1 MDTLFRKRGS
11 ASRSRISLNEDVYET
26 PASPTEPLK
35 ASAYS
40 DAPPGQVPNSGP
52 SKSSSYGPAT
62 PNSRS
67 RTSQGRESSASLD
80 KQRISAP
87 NTNTGLRHDE
97 EGSGTAEIIFTDEP
111 AGVDAGGFVIGGNKL
126 PRTQT
131 MSTFGSVGSGSVR
144 RQTSIASRLEVL
156 PESGSAHLTSPPG
169 ASGAPPFPALAQ
181 PPSITRRGS
190 SGSIQ
195 SMDTTP
201 QQGLSMRHRYP
212 VYNPSS
218 SPMNSTTSIP
228 ATYRSDRP
236 LLERNEASD
245 SASIRSARSGH
256 GYPVKRAGPESD
268 RFWVTQPPDEII
280 EEAFKRL
287 MEQRMDDSR
296 QVAGKSGVAGASS
309 PRKEGHASLSS
320 SRGATPNNGAG
331 TPQSQVEEFPFSL
344 PGPVA
349 QPQDR
354 SNVADDIRLDLERK
368 KAEMSSWPIS
378 RKWPLVEAD
387 LRQAW
392 DRERKRYLQQRDDSH
407 RQGASTT
414 KESSTRKMF
423 NKAMGRL
430 GGTGGGSATGE
441 ERKGFSRNSKDMATK
456 LPDTGEA
463 YVRLLSTM
471 TCGVKDF
478 QKLFQFLKS
487 EEKDKLRE
495 FVNMGGTKWLCAYL
509 TQCSHQ
515 LQRAALDLVNKEK
528 NIALEQ
534 TILQCYDRL
543 LRSGDGV
550 REACENPEMVIR
562 PIIQVLSSPSLG
574 NSEEAAVILSV
585 LAMRVPIGN
594 EAVYREFE
602 LAPRGKKA
610 SLDSGRFSQWFASLS
625 QQLSERGRLGTMV
638 GAGQSARD
646 INQIE
651 KKGEGAFTSYCRG
664 HLMFINIL
672 LCFEDRKGDPFP
684 ALPVRISRRMEM
696 QRCGLSNVIGK
707 LSTFQSQD
715 AQLEEELEKFHD
727 REAIDQ
733 EEEIMDQDRQ
743 ILQDLDDPV
752 ELCQTI
758 VTQLGDS
765 RARNFFLS
773 SLRQTLLMTTK
784 RDPDQRI
791 RYFQIINELVQGIVL
806 NQEPGYDRDITD
818 LMNIPIQRVFGRYE
832 EADKVEQAERQIQE
846 RNLQILRLERER
858 DKLKSELDGVEGGLI
873 NQLKREKLDLE
884 GKLRTSRGV
893 SEGLQHDLNK
903 LKKEYE
909 ERIHDLEATVD
920 ELERR
925 IMELLAMLKQ
935 SQDLDDIIKQKSSH
949 GYNRKELFAELEK
962 ESDRYYARQ
971 QLEGRTGPGIAASR
985 RIASMRLLSSREA
998 TRALDSQSSDSEAD
1012 DGEEKSEDQREVEED
1027 AFEDADA
1034 ESGHIMVADRAAL
1047 AQGQKR
1053 ALQQKNKGRTEVVST
1068 SQFVDAEDDK
1078 VRAHEARAML
1088 ASGESASPLNRNK
1101 GALPRSARSRHF
1113 PGDTHTSPIG
1123 RAGRLGPPIG
1133 SKSPARYGNIGRDH
1147 GYSSIMT
1154 ELGKYQNGIRRS
1166 ASAPANI
1173 DDDADTSSNIS
1184 ESRNSGF
1191 SVLTQG
1197 TAATSAGMSRQ
1208 HSKESQVASISEQLA
1223 SKIKAMNK
1231 AKSLDSDTSPTPK
1244 MLPTLTEDKEMADD
1258 NMLHDGRSS
1267 PPPPPP
1273 PPAPPMPAYLMGT
1286 LTDDDIPPPPPPP
1299 PPPPGIVFSGATDAS
1314 SSSPPGPPRPAFLA
1328 GITSGMKLRRA
1339 GSSTNNDLMPPP
1351 PPPIMRRSSK
1361 RYSKA
1366 QFPLPDKRKEVAFKA
1381 SKKMKTLQWE
1391 KVGQGKLDK
1400 TLWARPDEEQAQEEV
1415 AEKLKM
1421 VDVWSEM
1428 EDEFKA
1434 REAAMDAVSKRHK
1447 EELKSVLDPSVRKRV
1462 EILMART
1469 KGIEPEEMCDRIVA
1483 FDKQLCDH
1491 TFLSELGPVL
1501 PTPQQVSLL
1510 KQQSA
1515 ETPEE
1520 LSLIH
1525 PADRLMIRLIQIP
1538 HLADRLKGMLYMI
1551 NFEETST
1558 LMEGASAVDL
1568 LQTACDDLRNANKFK
1583 DLLNVILMMGNF
1595 MNGSNYGG
1603 GAYGFK
1609 IGSIN
1614 RLVDTKSSNG
1624 MNLLHFLERT
1634 ISQHFPDILEFRS
1647 ELEKPAEAYRVS
1659 YEDISL
1665 GTKELQIGLAKI
1677 KRDLE
1682 DRFGDISDGYVRR
1695 MYPFATDSEER
1706 ILALKDRVLAAGR
1719 SFNEVKMYYGEGDD
1733 RFDPTSETEVF
1744 GRPTSLEFF
1753 GVFKTFVTSWDL
1765 CRAQNRAREDAR
1777 LATEKR
1783 QLAERSRTQALSPQV
1798 TGASDQSSIMDDL
1811 HARLRM
1817 HGTPRAKRHE
1827 RRRADLPRAP
1837 TFGSL
1842 DLGDMSLDAYAT
1854 ATRNLLKDLRL
1865 DGGDVEDTTEI
1876 PTYRRAGR
1884 RSNPPQALTDE
1895 LFLMAAQ
1902 GMETPTRETPQVE
1915 EEMDEEIEQPE
1926 RMRATQE
1933 SKKHIAS
1940 GTPNQPD
1947 MLGLVMSGNQSAAA
1961 ADTKSAEG
1969 ASVPISDESNND
1981 S

>member
-11 ASRSRISLNEDVYET
+11 ASKSRVSLNEDVFDS
-26 PASPTEPLK
+26 PALPAEPLK

-52 SKSSSYGPAT
+52 SKSSSYSPAT
-62 PNSRS
+62 PNTRS
-67 RTSQGRESSASLD
+67 RTSQGRDSSASLD

-87 NTNTGLRHDE
+87 NTNQRLRHDE
-97 EGSGTAEIIFTDEP
+97 EGRGTAEIIFTDEP
-111 AGVDAGGFVIGGNKL
+111 AGVDAGGHVIGGNKL

-131 MSTFGSVGSGSVR
+131 MSTLGSVGSGSVR

-156 PESGSAHLTSPPG
+156 PESGSAHLTSPP
-169 ASGAPPFPALAQ
+169 APSGAPPFPALAQ
-181 PPSITRRGS
+181 APTITRRGS

-195 SMDTTP
+195 SMDLSQ
-201 QQGLSMRHRYP
+201 QQGISMRHRYP

-228 ATYRSDRP
+228 ATFRSDRP
-236 LLERNEASD
+236 LLERHETSD

-268 RFWVTQPPDEII
+268 RFWVTQPPDEVI

-296 QVAGKSGVAGASS
+296 QVTGKGTAAGANS
-309 PRKEGHASLSS
+309 PRKEGQASLSS
-320 SRGATPNNGAG
+320 SRGATPLNAPG
-331 TPQSQVEEFPFSL
+331 TPQSQIEGFAFPLSA
-344 PGPVA
+344 PVT
-349 QPQDR
+349 QQQDR
-354 SNVADDIRLDLERK
+354 PNVADDIRLDLERK
-368 KAEMSSWPIS
+368 KVEMSSWPVA

-392 DRERKRYLQQRDDSH
+392 DRERKRYLQQRDDIH
-407 RQGASTT
+407 RQSGSAI

-430 GGTGGGSATGE
+430 GGTGGSSVTGE
-441 ERKGFSRNSKDMATK
+441 ERKGFLRNSKDIGTK

-471 TCGVKDF
+471 TCGVQDF

-495 FVNMGGTKWLCAYL
+495 FINMGGTKWLCAYL

-515 LQRAALDLVNKEK
+515 LQRAALDLANKEK

-534 TILQCYDRL
+534 KILQCYDRL
-543 LRSGDGV
+543 LRSADGV
-550 REACENPEMVIR
+550 REACENTEMVIR

-585 LAMRVPIGN
+585 LAMRVPVGN

-602 LAPRGKKA
+602 LVPKGKKA

-625 QQLSERGRLGTMV
+625 QRLSERGRLGTMV

-651 KKGEGAFTSYCRG
+651 RKGEGAFTSYCRG

-696 QRCGLSNVIGK
+696 QRCNLSDVIDR
-707 LSTFQSQD
+707 LSVFQSQD

-727 REAIDQ
+727 REAIDK

-743 ILQDLDDPV
+743 LLQDLDDPV

-758 VTQLGDS
+758 VTQLGES

-791 RYFQIINELVQGIVL
+791 RYFQVINELVQGIVL
-806 NQEPGYDRDITD
+806 DQEPGYDRDITD

-903 LKKEYE
+903 LKKDYE

-935 SQDLDDIIKQKSSH
+935 SQNLDDIINQKSSH
-949 GYNRKELFAELEK
+949 GYNRKELYAELEK

-998 TRALDSQSSDSEAD
+998 TRALDSSSSE
-1012 DGEEKSEDQREVEED
+1012 SEDNGEGEDQGDVKED

-1034 ESGHIMVADRAAL
+1034 ESGHIMFADRAAL

-1053 ALQQKNKGRTEVVST
+1053 ALQQKNKGRKEVVST

-1101 GALPRSARSRHF
+1101 GALPRSARSRNF
-1113 PGDTHTSPIG
+1113 PGDTHTSPVS
-1123 RAGRLGPPIG
+1123 RASRLGPPIG
-1133 SKSPARYGNIGRDH
+1133 SKSPARYGSIGKDN

-1166 ASAPANI
+1166 VSAPANI
-1173 DDDADTSSNIS
+1173 DDDVDTSSNVS
-1184 ESRNSGF
+1184 ESRTSGF

-1197 TAATSAGMSRQ
+1197 TAATSTGMSRQ

-1231 AKSLDSDTSPTPK
+1231 AKNPESDTSPSPK
-1244 MLPTLTEDKEMADD
+1244 MLPTLTEDKEMTEDY
-1258 NMLHDGRSS
+1258 MLNDEGNSGRSS

-1273 PPAPPMPAYLMGT
+1273 PPAPPMPAYLRGT
-1286 LTDDDIPPPPPPP
+1286 FSDDDVPPPPPPP
-1299 PPPPGIVFSGATDAS
+1299 PPLPGIVLSSAGGTGS
-1314 SSSPPGPPRPAFLA
+1314 SSQPGPRRPAFLA
-1328 GITSGMKLRRA
+1328 GITSGMKLRQA
-1339 GSSTNNDLMPPP
+1339 GSLSNNELMPPP

-1434 REAAMDAVSKRHK
+1434 REAAMDAVSKRQK

-1515 ETPEE
+1515 DTPEE
-1520 LSLIH
+1520 LQLIH
-1525 PADRLMIRLIQIP
+1525 PADRLMIRLIKIP

-1558 LMEGASAVDL
+1558 LMEGAVDL

-1624 MNLLHFLERT
+1624 LNLLHFLERT

-1659 YEDISL
+1659 YEDISS

-1682 DRFGDISDGYVRR
+1682 DRFGDITDGYVRR

-1753 GVFKTFVTSWDL
+1753 GIFKTFVTSWDL

-1783 QLAERSRTQALSPQV
+1783 QLAERNRTQALSPQV

-1865 DGGDVEDTTEI
+1865 DGGGVEDTTEV

-1884 RSNPPQALTDE
+1884 RSNPPTALTDE

-1902 GMETPTRETPQVE
+1902 GMETPTRENTQVE
-1915 EEMDEEIEQPE
+1915 EEMDEEGDKRDFTSDDPE
-1926 RMRATQE
+1926 NDKDVAGET
-1933 SKKHIAS
+1933 KD
-1940 GTPNQPD
+1940 QPD
-1947 MLGLVMSGNQSAAA
+1947 MLGLVMSGQQSAEH
-1961 ADTKSAEG
+1961 TTGAEG
-1969 ASVPISDESNND
+1969 ASAPIPDGSHDNT
-1981 S
+1981 